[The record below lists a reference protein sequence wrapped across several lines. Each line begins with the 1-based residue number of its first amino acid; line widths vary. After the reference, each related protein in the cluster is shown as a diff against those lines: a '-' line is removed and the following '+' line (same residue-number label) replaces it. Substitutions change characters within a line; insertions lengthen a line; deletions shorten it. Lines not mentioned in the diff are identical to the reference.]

1 MQPPFGTFSFFA
13 DTWPIGLMEGT
24 ASALHENIKAKG
36 QNSYYYAHATTAPPE
51 ARYVSGDGPPQL
63 VSGGGG
69 GSGPSVGD
77 SGATA
82 AAPLPSQPFL
92 PITRY
97 SWADDE
103 KEVCI
108 YIPVEGSPL
117 PAKEECEVTTSL
129 TSATITFPSGP
140 TQRSRLVLDGLF
152 ADISSARVVVGTKQS
167 RLVLKLVKALAAPWH
182 KLRAADRP
190 FAGDDE

>member
-1 MQPPFGTFSFFA
+1 
-13 DTWPIGLMEGT
+13 MEGA

-36 QNSYYYAHATTAPPE
+36 SNSYYYAHATTAPPE

-69 GSGPSVGD
+69 GPSVGG

-108 YIPVEGSPL
+108 YIPLEGAL
-117 PAKEECEVTTSL
+117 PSKEECEVTTSL
-129 TSATITFPSGP
+129 TSVTITFPSGP

-152 ADISSARVVVGTKQS
+152 ADISSARVLVGTKNC